1 MFSKTGPK
9 WCDLNS
15 LPAAPTAVEETV
27 ALGWF
32 FFFSPHLIS
41 LILMESLQRKLFQE
55 QSKTV
60 KACSQIFPLSR
71 KEMQKPKAMPW
82 RIKTFLSLV

>member
-27 ALGWF
+27 ALGWGF
-32 FFFSPHLIS
+32 FFFPPFNFIDLDGI
-41 LILMESLQRKLFQE
+41 ITEEIIPGTK
-55 QSKTV
+55 
-60 KACSQIFPLSR
+60 
-71 KEMQKPKAMPW
+71 
-82 RIKTFLSLV
+82 

>member
-15 LPAAPTAVEETV
+15 LPAAPTAVEEMV
-27 ALGWF
+27 VLAFGFVF
-32 FFFSPHLIS
+32 FHLIS

-55 QSKTV
+55 QRRTV
-60 KACSQIFPLSR
+60 RPHPQIFPLSR
-71 KEMQKPKAMPW
+71 KEMQKPKAVPW
-82 RIKTFLSLV
+82 RIKPLLSLV